1 MNKKKRAG
9 QALALAG
16 VLVLASCPGSPV
28 QGKYAGA
35 EPSARA
41 ARVQETITPARP
53 AIVVRPLA
61 FTDLRRRLMRDYARI
76 HYGREME
83 TIVPQ
88 AVVVHWAASNS
99 RDGVYRYFYN
109 EENPRLKNGTLNVA
123 SHYLVDR
130 DGTIW
135 QLTPETALNRHA
147 IGLNWCSIGIE
158 NVGGVEGRED
168 LTQAQM
174 EANVR
179 LIRYLRGKYPTIQWV
194 LGHYQQDLA
203 RHTSL
208 WKENISG
215 YYHGKTDPGPRFMGG
230 LKARLAGEG
239 VKFF

>member
-1 MNKKKRAG
+1 MHRIKTTG
-9 QALALAG
+9 QILWPVLLLALSWSTG
-16 VLVLASCPGSPV
+16 VFAQRIQTEPLPLERGTA
-28 QGKYAGA
+28 A
-35 EPSARA
+35 EQKMA
-41 ARVQETITPARP
+41 PARP

-88 AVVVHWAASNS
+88 AVVVHWTASNS

-123 SHYLVDR
+123 SHYLVER

-168 LTQAQM
+168 LTQAQL
-174 EANVR
+174 EANVQ